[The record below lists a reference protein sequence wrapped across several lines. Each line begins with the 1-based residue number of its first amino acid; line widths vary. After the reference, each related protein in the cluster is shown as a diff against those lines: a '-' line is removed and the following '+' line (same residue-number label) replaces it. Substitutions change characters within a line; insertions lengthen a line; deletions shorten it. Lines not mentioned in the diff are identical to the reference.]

1 MANSLPV
8 NGNSVVKQLLKRDWK
23 SFLESKTRRISPCFR
38 FRAMVL
44 EERGDSL
51 LVGLADPT
59 DIHVYDELHLPA
71 FIEARLG
78 QLQRP

>member
-1 MANSLPV
+1 
-8 NGNSVVKQLLKRDWK
+8 
-23 SFLESKTRRISPCFR
+23 
-38 FRAMVL
+38 MVL

-51 LVGLADPT
+51 LVDLADPT
-59 DIHVYDELHLPA
+59 DIYVYDELHLPA

>member
-1 MANSLPV
+1 
-8 NGNSVVKQLLKRDWK
+8 
-23 SFLESKTRRISPCFR
+23 
-38 FRAMVL
+38 MVL

-51 LVGLADPT
+51 LVGLADLT